1 MKLKL
6 TILLSIINLSLTLA
20 QNKVI
25 DSLKAIVKT
34 EITDSLKIK
43 AYGDLCW
50 YYSGIST
57 DSAFYFGN
65 IALDLSK
72 KTKNLNGEAQAYND
86 FGIIHYK
93 LSNFDTANTF
103 YKKALAIRLKNND
116 TLGIGSIYNKM
127 GISYQRIFKMDSAIY
142 YNTKA
147 LEIFEGLKNEGYVA
161 LIKNNIANIYFN
173 LKQYKKA
180 LNEHLDVAKIREQ
193 INDEFGLV
201 QSYTN
206 IGNSYL
212 FLNDTIKSASSYVKG
227 IEIAEKNNYEQ
238 ELSALYNNYGTILKD
253 QNKFNDA
260 IVYFNKSLELRK
272 KLSDSYGIASVS
284 QNIGD
289 LYLSTGKIEE
299 AELNL
304 RKGLHL
310 AKKTNAKELEM
321 NGYKSLLS
329 FFAFKKNTD
338 SVLHY
343 QKLYSTAQDSLFS
356 SRITKEIAEIQE
368 KYDSAQREK
377 EIAQQKEQL
386 LQNELEIKNKNLYSI
401 LLGSGLL
408 IFSIISFG
416 LYKRQQHKRRE
427 YKNKLKLK
435 EAQTYNKLQDQRLRI
450 SRDLHDNIGSQL
462 TFIISSIDNL
472 KFLTQKSNDNLR
484 NKLSEINQFANGT
497 IAQLRDTIWAM
508 NKNEIPI
515 EDFQTRILTFIEKAK
530 TATTNIKFSFNASI
544 AEDFTFTSIKGINV
558 FRIIQE
564 AINNS
569 IKYSNASEISVNIT
583 ENEKFVEISISD
595 NGIGFDKNTIE
606 LGNGLEN
613 MQKRI
618 EEIGGDISIKS
629 KVNEG
634 TTIIINCV
642 KNRSNAL

>member
-6 TILLSIINLSLTLA
+6 TILFSVFFVSIACA
-20 QNKVI
+20 QSKII
-25 DSLKAIVKT
+25 DSLKILIKT
-34 EITDSLKIK
+34 EKSDSLKIK

-72 KTKNLNGEAQAYND
+72 KTNNLNGEAQAYND

-93 LSNFDTANTF
+93 LSNFDTANSF
-103 YKKALAIRLKNND
+103 YKKALALRIKNND
-116 TLGIGSIYNKM
+116 TLGIGSLYNKM
-127 GISYQRIFKMDSAIY
+127 GISYQRIFKMDSAIF

-147 LEIFEGLKNEGYVA
+147 LEIYENINHTRYIA

-173 LKQYKKA
+173 LKQYDKA
-180 LNEHLDVAKIREQ
+180 LKEHLEVAKIREE
-193 INDEFGLV
+193 INDEFGLL

-212 FLNDTIKSASSYVKG
+212 FLKDTTESIINYKKG
-227 IEIAEKNNYEQ
+227 IEIAKKNNNEQ
-238 ELSALYNNYGTILKD
+238 ELSALYNNYGAILKD
-253 QNKFNDA
+253 QNQNDA
-260 IVYFNKSLELRK
+260 AINYFNKSLQLRE
-272 KLSDSYGIASVS
+272 KLNDNYGIASVR

-289 LYLSTGKIEE
+289 LYLSTGNLTK
-299 AELNL
+299 AEKNL
-304 RKGLHL
+304 RQGLQL

-321 NGYKSLLS
+321 KGYKALLS
-329 FFAFKKNTD
+329 FFAFRKNTD
-338 SVLHY
+338 SIIHY
-343 QKLYSTAQDSLFS
+343 QKLYSISQDSIFN
-356 SRITKEIAEIQE
+356 SRITKEIADIQE
-368 KYDSAQREK
+368 KYNTAKREK
-377 EIAQQKEQL
+377 EISQQKEQL
-386 LQNELEIKNKNLYSI
+386 LKNELEIKNKNFYTV
-401 LLGSGLL
+401 LLGSGFL
-408 IFSIISFG
+408 IFSIVSFS
-416 LYKRQQHKRRE
+416 LFKRQQHKRRE

-472 KFLTQKSNDNLR
+472 KFLTDSTNEKLK

-497 IAQLRDTIWAM
+497 IAQLRDTIWAL
-508 NKNEIPI
+508 NKNEIAF
-515 EDFQTRILTFIEKAK
+515 EDFQTRILSFIEKAK
-530 TATTNIKFSFNASI
+530 TATTNIKFSFSTSI
-544 AEDFTFTSIKGINV
+544 SEDYTFTSIKGINV

-569 IKYSNASEISVNIT
+569 IKYSSATEIAVNIS
-583 ENEKFVEISISD
+583 ENEKIIEISITD
-595 NGIGFDKNTIE
+595 NGIGFDLNNIK

-618 EEIGGDISIKS
+618 EEIGGTIHIKS

-634 TTIIINCV
+634 TTITINCL
-642 KNRSNAL
+642 KNKTNAL